1 MMWQSRLTASS
12 ELDITIMASRE
23 LSARLRYLNESAQL
37 LATTAPTTSRFLMS
51 RRNSLI
57 FESGRDRS
65 EAQKRDACG
74 ACGTITIPGWE
85 SKIQLPRQ
93 QIRKGKNKISQ
104 AAKTKVVFYTC
115 EACRR
120 KTCYSLDKPQMPR
133 HTLGSSKSNIT
144 ELSATPKEVSTI
156 PSSTSSSRKRAK
168 SRKQGCLEALL
179 ARKKPDTRGSGA
191 FGLDLM
197 DFMKKS

>member
-1 MMWQSRLTASS
+1 
-12 ELDITIMASRE
+12 MASRE

-37 LATTAPTTSRFLMS
+37 LATIAPTTSRFLMS
-51 RRNSLI
+51 RHNSLI

-65 EAQKRDACG
+65 EAEKRDACG

-85 SKIQLPRQ
+85 STIQLPRK
-93 QIRKGKNKISQ
+93 QIRKGKDKILQ
-104 AAKTKVVFYTC
+104 AAKTKVVVYTC
-115 EACRR
+115 EACGR
-120 KTCYSLDKPQMPR
+120 KNCYSLDKPQLPR
-133 HTLGSSKSNIT
+133 HTSGSSKSNIT
-144 ELSATPKEVSTI
+144 ESPAAPRAVSTI

-168 SRKQGCLEALL
+168 SRKQGSLEALL
-179 ARKKPDTRGSGA
+179 AREKPSNTRGSGG

>member
-1 MMWQSRLTASS
+1 
-12 ELDITIMASRE
+12 MASRE
-23 LSARLRYLNESAQL
+23 LSARLCYLNGSAQL
-37 LATTAPTTSRFLMS
+37 LATTAPATSRFLMS

-74 ACGTITIPGWE
+74 ACGSITIPGWE
-85 SKIQLPRQ
+85 STIQLPRK
-93 QIRKGKNKISQ
+93 QIRKGKNKILL
-104 AAKTKVVFYTC
+104 AAKTKVVVYTC
-115 EACRR
+115 ETCGR
-120 KTCYSLDKPQMPR
+120 KTRHSLDKPQMPR

-144 ELSATPKEVSTI
+144 ESSATPKAVSTI

-168 SRKQGCLEALL
+168 SRKQGSLEALL
-179 ARKKPDTRGSGA
+179 ARKKPSDTRGSGG
-191 FGLDLM
+191 FRLDLM

>member
-1 MMWQSRLTASS
+1 M
-12 ELDITIMASRE
+12 EPRE

-37 LATTAPTTSRFLMS
+37 IATTAPTTSRILMS

-85 SKIQLPRQ
+85 STVQLPRQ

-104 AAKTKVVFYTC
+104 AAKTKVVVYTC
-115 EACRR
+115 EACGR
-120 KTCYSLDKPQMPR
+120 KTCYSLDKPQMPK

-144 ELSATPKEVSTI
+144 ESSSTPKAVSTI
-156 PSSTSSSRKRAK
+156 PSSTSSSRKRTK
-168 SRKQGCLEALL
+168 SRKQGSLEALL
-179 ARKKPDTRGSGA
+179 ERQKPSDTRTSGG